1 MNHTFFSRGY
11 NQVLGTI
18 ALIALVVSLSAY
30 AYLTWQQSEYMYSG
44 PTTISVSGEGEVV
57 AIPDIGKFSFTV
69 TESGV
74 DAATALE
81 ASGSKINKAIADLK
95 AAGVEEKDIKTENY
109 NLYPKFKYENRPC
122 IAGSFCGGEQ
132 IPDGFEV
139 SQSIAVKV
147 RDLDKA
153 GELLSMVGGQ
163 VTNVSGLEFT
173 IDDDSALQ
181 NEARSLAIADAKAKA
196 KILAKDLGVTLDK
209 MVGYNEGDYSAP
221 APYNR
226 SSDDMMAFSEAKFE
240 GPELPLGENK
250 TTSVVTLT
258 YQIK

>member
-1 MNHTFFSRGY
+1 MSETFFSRGY
-11 NQVLGTI
+11 NQVLATI
-18 ALIALVVSLSAY
+18 ALIALVASLSAY

-44 PTTISVSGEGEVV
+44 PVTISVSGEGEVV
-57 AIPDIGKFSFTV
+57 AIPDIGRFSFTV

-74 DAATALE
+74 DAAEALE
-81 ASGSKINKAIADLK
+81 ASGSKINKVIADLK
-95 AAGVEEKDIKTENY
+95 TAGVEEKDIKTENY

-122 IAGSFCGGEQ
+122 PAGNFCGGEE

-173 IDDDSALQ
+173 IADDSALQ
-181 NEARSLAIADAKAKA
+181 NEARSLAIADARAKA
-196 KILAKDLGVTLDK
+196 EILAKDLGVILDK
-209 MVGYNEGDYSAP
+209 MVGYNEGDYYAP
-221 APYNR
+221 SHR
-226 SSDDMMAFSEAKFE
+226 SSNDMMAFSEAKFE
-240 GPELPLGENK
+240 GVDLPLGENK
-250 TTSVVTLT
+250 TTSMVTLT